1 MEKQASRVFFP
12 DDDDA
17 TTRHSIRTGLSSRA
31 SPAIAPEI
39 NLKRGRGMTQTSEE
53 PTKQLGISS
62 RDYIEATYLKYSGL
76 EVIRHGSR

>member
-1 MEKQASRVFFP
+1 
-12 DDDDA
+12 
-17 TTRHSIRTGLSSRA
+17 
-31 SPAIAPEI
+31 
-39 NLKRGRGMTQTSEE
+39 MTQTSEE